1 MRVGDLLRTEG
12 LDLTL
17 LWGGEN
23 LLGRTIGGVTATDL
37 EDPTRFLRP
46 GEIVLSGLV
55 WWNETDGPTRTE
67 RFVAALARSGATA
80 LLAGEETHG
89 TVPADIVD
97 SCREHGIALLA
108 VPAHTDF
115 RVITEV
121 VYRHRW
127 GDLSRRPADHFA
139 LPEQVRGDLGR
150 LIDHGADP
158 DELLSRALAPFGT
171 PPAYVL
177 TSTGRT
183 IARTAPAPVLPAAR
197 AMASLRGPTG
207 ATLRV
212 RTVTTPYDAWYLHVP
227 RAGAAPPRA
236 LHEIADI
243 IGQYRHHHDDEQK
256 ARQGP
261 ARALIALLH
270 QAGTDAPALA
280 NALTSCGPL
289 AGGPWRVVVTA
300 TGERTPEGTA
310 EAALTEALRHHP
322 ATVFAAATTPDTE
335 TEAVAVVRGAD
346 EAPFSLDEP
355 WPLLHDCRPGT
366 PLYAGVS
373 ALTTEPTGLH
383 AALTQARYAL
393 ATARHTSP
401 AAGRVTTVE
410 ELASLETLLAGV
422 PADVRTIFS
431 ARTLGPLADSDTASH
446 HTLLKTL
453 EVFLAHN
460 CSWARTAEALHL
472 HVNTV
477 HYRIDRVQLLTGR
490 DLSRLDHKLD
500 LRAALLC
507 R

>member
-23 LLGRTIGGVTATDL
+23 LLSRAIGGVTATDL
-37 EDPTRFLRP
+37 EDPARFLRP

-55 WWNETDGPTRTE
+55 WWNEANGRTRTE
-67 RFVAALARSGATA
+67 RFVSALARAGATA

-89 TVPADIVD
+89 AVPADIVD

-108 VPAHTDF
+108 VPAHTNF

-121 VYRHRW
+121 VYRHQW

-150 LIDHGADP
+150 LLDHGTDA
-158 DELLSRALAPFGT
+158 DELLGRALAPFDT

-183 IARTAPAPVLPAAR
+183 IARTASAPALPAGR
-197 AMASLRGPTG
+197 AVASLRSPTG

-212 RTVTTPYDAWYLHVP
+212 QAETTPYDAWYLHVP
-227 RAGAAPPRA
+227 QAGAAPPRA
-236 LHEIADI
+236 LHEIAEI
-243 IGQYRHHHDDEQK
+243 IGQYRDHHDRGHA
-256 ARQGP
+256 ARRRTG
-261 ARALIALLH
+261 RDLIALLD
-270 QAGTDAPALA
+270 QGDTDAPTLA

-289 AGGPWRVVVTA
+289 AEGPWRVVVTT
-300 TGERTPEGTA
+300 TGERHPDGAA
-310 EAALTEALRHHP
+310 EAALTEALQHHP
-322 ATVFAAATTPDTE
+322 ATFFAAGTTPE
-335 TEAVAVVRGAD
+335 TEAVAVVRSAG

-355 WPLLHDCRPGT
+355 WPLLHNCRPDT

-401 AAGRVTTVE
+401 TAGRVTTVE
-410 ELASLETLLAGV
+410 ELATLESLLAGI
-422 PADVRTIFS
+422 PAEVRTIFS
-431 ARTLGPLADSDTASH
+431 ARTLGPLADSGTASH
-446 HTLLKTL
+446 HTLLETL

-477 HYRIDRVQLLTGR
+477 HYRIDRVQVLTGR

>member
-23 LLGRTIGGVTATDL
+23 LLNRAIGGVTATDL
-37 EDPTRFLRP
+37 EDPARFLRP

-55 WWNETDGPTRTE
+55 WWNEADGRTRTE
-67 RFVAALARSGATA
+67 RFVSALARSGAVA

-89 TVPADIVD
+89 AVPADIVD
-97 SCREHGIALLA
+97 SCREYGIVLLA
-108 VPAHTDF
+108 VPAHTNF

-121 VYRHRW
+121 VYRHQW

-150 LIDHGADP
+150 LLDHGADA
-158 DELLSRALAPFGT
+158 DELLDRALAPFDT

-183 IARTAPAPVLPAAR
+183 IARTTPAPGLPAAR
-197 AMASLRGPTG
+197 AVASLRSPTG

-212 RTVTTPYDAWYLHVP
+212 QAGTTPYDAWYLHVP
-227 RAGAAPPRA
+227 QADAAPPRA
-236 LHEIADI
+236 LHEIAEI
-243 IGQYRHHHDDEQK
+243 IGQYRDHHDRGHA
-256 ARQGP
+256 ARRRTGQ
-261 ARALIALLH
+261 ALIALLD
-270 QAGTDAPALA
+270 QGDTDASALA
-280 NALTSCGPL
+280 NALASCGLL
-289 AGGPWRVVVTA
+289 AEGPWRVVVTT
-300 TGERTPEGTA
+300 TGERTSDGTA

-335 TEAVAVVRGAD
+335 TEAVAVVRSAD

-355 WPLLHDCRPGT
+355 WRLLHNCRPGN

-401 AAGRVTTVE
+401 TAGRVTTVE
-410 ELASLETLLAGV
+410 ELASLESLLAGI
-422 PADVRTIFS
+422 PADIRTIFS
-431 ARTLGPLADSDTASH
+431 ARTLGPLADSDTASR
-446 HTLLKTL
+446 HTLLETL

-477 HYRIDRVQLLTGR
+477 HYRIDRVQVLTGR